1 MNTET
6 LDEQVKWYA
15 ICTRPKE
22 EDRADLNLRSWSV
35 QTFSPKFKE
44 RSASGYGRERESVSK
59 PLFANYLFARFDA
72 NKQLHKINYTR
83 GVSTVVSFAGSPVS
97 IDDEIIDLL
106 KARVGQDG
114 FVSMDADRVSEDLQ
128 SGDKVR
134 INSGPFES
142 MVGVFKRRTKDKARV
157 KILLDAMNYQSHL
170 EIEREMVEKVN

>member
-6 LDEQVKWYA
+6 LDEQFKWYA
-15 ICTRPKE
+15 IRTRPKE

-44 RSASGYGRERESVSK
+44 LSTSGYNREYISK

-72 NKQLHKINYTR
+72 EKQLHKINYTR
-83 GVSTVVSFAGSPVS
+83 GVSNVVSFGGSPVS
-97 IDDEIIDLL
+97 IDDEVIDLL
-106 KARVGQDG
+106 QSRVAEDG
-114 FVSMDADRVSEDLQ
+114 FVHMDDDRDLQ
-128 SGDKVR
+128 NGDKVR

-142 MVGVFKRRTKDKARV
+142 MVGVFKRKTKDKARV
-157 KILLDAMNYQSHL
+157 RILLDAMNYHSHL